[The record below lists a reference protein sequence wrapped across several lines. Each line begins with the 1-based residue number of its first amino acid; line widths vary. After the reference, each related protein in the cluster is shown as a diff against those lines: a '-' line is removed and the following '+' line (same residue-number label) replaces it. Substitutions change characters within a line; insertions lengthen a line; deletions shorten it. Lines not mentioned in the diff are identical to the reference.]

1 MNDLIKVLK
10 SMNED
15 FGVGNIT
22 KVTFRLNECD
32 EKTLCGI
39 VERDID
45 DLEVDVRFFKVENNF
60 VTFLSHK
67 RKLQGK
73 A

>member
-1 MNDLIKVLK
+1 MSEISDLLRILK

-15 FGVGNIT
+15 FGEGKIT
-22 KVTFRLNECD
+22 QIAFRLHECN

-39 VERDID
+39 VDRDIND
-45 DLEVDVRFFKVENNF
+45 QRFFKIENNF

-67 RKLQGK
+67 RKLNK
-73 A
+73 E